1 MTLRLAAGAFALFVA
16 LAAAQ
21 SADVGWLQH
30 GGRDNIR
37 YSPLDQIN
45 RSNVSRL
52 QVAWTYEA
60 GDHFKGSE
68 MQSNPIVVDGMLY
81 VTTPTLHVV
90 ALDAATG
97 RERWKFDPSGG
108 SGPRTRF
115 RHRGVTVYK
124 DRVFVTY
131 RNFLWA
137 VDRSSG
143 QPIASFGSGGR
154 VDLREGLG

>member
-45 RSNVSRL
+45 NSNVNRL

-68 MQSNPIVVDGMLY
+68 MQSNPIIVEGMLY
-81 VTTPTLHVV
+81 LTTPT
-90 ALDAATG
+90 
-97 RERWKFDPSGG
+97 R
-108 SGPRTRF
+108 
-115 RHRGVTVYK
+115 
-124 DRVFVTY
+124 
-131 RNFLWA
+131 
-137 VDRSSG
+137 DRSLSSWRRMRRCCR
-143 QPIASFGSGGR
+143 IS
-154 VDLREGLG
+154 